1 MNRKFIWLTAASCA
15 IAALSVFTSCQ
26 DEDMSQQSTD
36 LATGMHTYRLVADV
50 DAAPNGEGTPNAAPN
65 GKGTRALT
73 EDASSV
79 IHSAWLQ
86 NDKMIAYCLSDQDKS
101 TEAKY
106 NLLASTTAG
115 QGSKFDGTF
124 KSVNTITTND
134 EICLFY
140 PGAASQ
146 GKGATI
152 NSTMRLTGDGKKAPL
167 VYYKQQPTIKQT
179 VELDLTEQDGTAKT
193 IGEKFDY
200 QWAKAKPSEVN
211 GNDVKVKAVK
221 MQRQIAIWGLR
232 FANDKGKIL
241 TDIDS
246 IYISGVKSLDVFDLG
261 TGKFI
266 EDNVNDESDNIVLTP
281 ANKGKFTSANGK
293 YTYAAILPGTY
304 ARVLIT
310 VFVGDKCYARE
321 YNNIKLEADKVYRT
335 DVINLPQVVPNPY
348 VEVQGVKWATG
359 NFIHYVQSSTGQE
372 YWGIAPTQWWI
383 SQHHIQDKT
392 TNKWITSQFES
403 SPVASPEDLDLFR
416 YGDIDQALNLKS
428 NNNKVGAQNILKKF
442 WKHGGLAGNRQDE
455 MSETEFNNKPTD
467 AAWGDIVWYYT
478 RNDNQKYRMPTDAD
492 MSSLYNDAN
501 VIPAYCYSNYGLR
514 IYGAFFYTN
523 TGGTRKKTFPTRVN
537 ALHKYT
543 NVTALVRA
551 NKGLFLPITGR
562 RTSGSDVMG
571 YRDMTYSA
579 GAYGQYMTSETTVS
593 TTVHAFHF
601 GPTEWNYPGASRTFQ
616 AQAIR
621 PVWDPTS
628 KKEPNEV
635 FPAFKDI
642 H

>member
-15 IAALSVFTSCQ
+15 VAALVLCTACQ

-50 DAAPNGEGTPNAAPN
+50 DAAPNGEGTPDANAAP
-65 GKGTRALT
+65 KGTRALT

-101 TEAKY
+101 TQAQY
-106 NLLASTTAG
+106 NLLASATAG
-115 QGSKFDGTF
+115 QGSKFGGEF
-124 KSVNTITTND
+124 KAVKSITTND

-152 NSTMRLTGDGKKAPL
+152 NSTMRLTGDGKNTPK
-167 VYYKQQPTIKQT
+167 VYYENQPTIKQT
-179 VELDLTEQDGTAKT
+179 VELNLTEQDGTAKT

-211 GNDVKVKAVK
+211 GNDIKVKAVK

-232 FANDKGKIL
+232 FANDKGQIL
-241 TDIDS
+241 TSIDS

-266 EDNVNDESDNIVLTP
+266 EDNVNDESDNIVLKP
-281 ANKGKFTSANGK
+281 ANGKFTSANGK

-310 VFVGDKCYARE
+310 AFVGDKCYALE
-321 YNNIKLEADKVYRT
+321 YNNINLEADKVYRT
-335 DVINLPQVVPNPY
+335 DVINMKQVVANPY

-359 NFIHYVQSSTGQE
+359 NFIHYVQGSTGEE
-372 YWGIAPTQWWI
+372 YWGVAPTQWWI
-383 SQHHIQDKT
+383 SQYRIQDKT
-392 TNKWITSQFES
+392 TNKWITSQFVHDGL
-403 SPVASPEDLDLFR
+403 VADPEDLDMFR
-416 YGDIDQALNLKS
+416 YGDISTATNVSADFYKKGLIDISRKYYKS
-428 NNNKVGAQNILKKF
+428 YT
-442 WKHGGLAGNRQDE
+442 LANDLTTNRAE
-455 MSETEFNNKPTD
+455 AKY
-467 AAWGDIVWYYT
+467 GDIVWYYT
-478 RNDNQKYRMPTDAD
+478 EKKNQKYRMPTGDELKT
-492 MSSLYNDAN
+492 LYENAN
-501 VIPAYCYSNYGLR
+501 VIPAFCYSNYGQR

-523 TGGTRKKTFPTRVN
+523 AGATRKKTFPTGVK

-551 NKGLFLPITGR
+551 NKGLFLPITGVR
-562 RTSGSDVMG
+562 VTSNKKIG
-571 YRDMTYSA
+571 YRDMTYLA
-579 GAYGQYMTSETTVS
+579 GAYGEYMSSTTSSLGVS
-593 TTVHAFHF
+593 TDFFF
-601 GPTEWNYPGASRTFQ
+601 GPTEWNHSGTGKGYAR
-616 AQAIR
+616 AIR
-621 PVWDPTS
+621 PVWDSSNGQPD
-628 KKEPNEV
+628 PV

>member
-1 MNRKFIWLTAASCA
+1 MNTKMKCFTAVSCA
-15 IAALSVFTSCQ
+15 MVALSVVTSCQ
-26 DEDMSQQSTD
+26 NDDLSQPAE
-36 LATGMHTYRLVADV
+36 LATNGHTYRIEAGVQ
-50 DAAPNGEGTPNAAPN
+50 AAPDGE
-65 GKGTRALT
+65 GTRALT

-86 NDKMIAYCLSDQDKS
+86 SDKMIAYCLNDQDQSK
-101 TEAKY
+101 EKQY
-106 NLLASTTAG
+106 NLLQSANAG

-124 KSVNTITTND
+124 KAVNTITTND
-134 EICLFY
+134 EICFFY

-152 NSTMRLTGDGKKAPL
+152 NSTMRQTGDGKKAPL
-167 VYYKQQPTIKQT
+167 VYYEQQPTIKQT
-179 VELDLTEQDGTAKT
+179 VELNLTEQDGTAET
-193 IGEKFDY
+193 IGKKFDY
-200 QWAKAKPSEVN
+200 QWAKAKPTTVN
-211 GNDVKVKAVK
+211 GTDVKVKSVK

-232 FANDKGKIL
+232 FASDEGKIL
-241 TDIDS
+241 TSIDS
-246 IYISGVKSLDVFDLG
+246 VYISGAKSVDVFDLG

-266 EDNVNDESDNIVLTP
+266 EDNVNDESDNIVLKP
-281 ANKGKFTSANGK
+281 ANGKFTSANGK

-304 ARVLIT
+304 PRVLIT
-310 VFVGDKCYARE
+310 AFVGDKCYALE

-335 DVINLPQVVPNPY
+335 DVINMPQTVANPY

-359 NFIHYVQSSTGQE
+359 NFIHYVQGSTGEE
-372 YWGIAPTQWWI
+372 YWGVAPTQWWI
-383 SQHHIQDKT
+383 SQHYIQDKT
-392 TNKWITSQFES
+392 TNLWITSQFVHDGLES
-403 SPVASPEDLDLFR
+403 DINDLDLFR
-416 YGDIDQALNLKS
+416 YGDIDKALDLTVD
-428 NNNKVGAQNILKKF
+428 NNKVGAQNILKKF
-442 WKHGGLAGNRQDE
+442 YKREGLLGNKQVEMTEDE
-455 MSETEFNNKPTD
+455 FKNNPKL

-478 RNDNQKYRMPTDAD
+478 RNNNQKYRMPTDAD

-523 TGGTRKKTFPTRVN
+523 TGGQRKKTFPTRVN
-537 ALHKYT
+537 ALYKYT

-562 RTSGSDVMG
+562 RTSSNSKIG

-579 GAYGQYMTSETTVS
+579 GAYGQYMTSETTAS

-628 KKEPNEV
+628 STTPNEV

>member
-15 IAALSVFTSCQ
+15 VAALVLCTACQ

-50 DAAPNGEGTPNAAPN
+50 DAAPNG
-65 GKGTRALT
+65 KGTRALT
-73 EDASSV
+73 EDASNV
-79 IHSAWLQ
+79 LHSAWLQ
-86 NDKMIAYCLSDQDKS
+86 SDKMIAYCLSDQDKS
-101 TEAKY
+101 TEAQY
-106 NLLASTTAG
+106 GLLQSATAG

-124 KSVNTITTND
+124 KAVNTITTND

-146 GKGATI
+146 GKDATI
-152 NSTMRLTGDGKKAPL
+152 NSTMRMEGDGKKTPS
-167 VYYKQQPTIKQT
+167 VYYENQPTIKQT
-179 VELDLTEQDGTAKT
+179 VELNLTEQDGTAKT

-200 QWAKAKPSEVN
+200 QWAKAKPAAVN
-211 GNDVKVKAVK
+211 GTDVKVKAVK

-232 FANDKGKIL
+232 FANDKGQIL
-241 TDIDS
+241 TGIDS
-246 IYISGVKSLDVFDLG
+246 VYISGVKSLDVFDLG
-261 TGKFI
+261 KGKFI
-266 EDNVNDESDNIVLTP
+266 EDNVNDESDNIVLKP
-281 ANKGKFTSANGK
+281 ANGKFTSANRK

-304 ARVLIT
+304 PRVLIT

-335 DVINLPQVVPNPY
+335 DVINMPQTVPYPY

-359 NFIHYVQSSTGQE
+359 NFIHYVQGSTGEE
-372 YWGIAPTQWWI
+372 YWGVAPTQWWI
-383 SQHHIQDKT
+383 SQHYIQDKT
-392 TNKWITSQFES
+392 TNLWITSQFVHDGLES
-403 SPVASPEDLDLFR
+403 DINDLDLFR
-416 YGDIDQALNLKS
+416 YGDIDQALELGVD
-428 NNNKVGAQNILKKF
+428 NNKVGAQNILKKF
-442 WKHGGLAGNRQDE
+442 YKRDGLLRTKQVEMTEDE
-455 MSETEFNNKPTD
+455 FKNHPEL

-478 RNDNQKYRMPTDAD
+478 RNNNQKYRMPTDAD

-501 VIPAYCYSNYGLR
+501 VIPAYCYSNHGLR

-523 TGGTRKKTFPTRVN
+523 TGGQRKKTFPTRVN

-562 RTSGSDVMG
+562 RTSKNSKIG
-571 YRDMTYSA
+571 YRDMAYFA

-593 TTVHAFHF
+593 TTVHALHF
-601 GPTEWNYPGASRTFQ
+601 GPTEWNYPGASRTYQ

>member
-15 IAALSVFTSCQ
+15 VAALVLCTACQ
-26 DEDMSQQSTD
+26 DEDMNQQSTD

-50 DAAPNGEGTPNAAPN
+50 DAAPNG
-65 GKGTRALT
+65 KGTRALT
-73 EDASSV
+73 EDASNV
-79 IHSAWLQ
+79 LHSAWLQ
-86 NDKMIAYCLSDQDKS
+86 SDKMIAYCLNDNDKS
-101 TEAKY
+101 PEAQY
-106 NLLASTTAG
+106 GLLQSATAG

-124 KSVNTITTND
+124 KAVNAITTND
-134 EICLFY
+134 DICLFY

-152 NSTMRLTGDGKKAPL
+152 NSTMKLTGDGKKTPL
-167 VYYKQQPTIKQT
+167 VYYEKQPTIKQT
-179 VELDLTEQDGTAKT
+179 VELNLTEQDGTAKT

-200 QWAKAKPSEVN
+200 QWAKAKPSAVN
-211 GNDVKVKAVK
+211 GTDIKVKAVK

-232 FANDKGKIL
+232 FASQDGGIM
-241 TDIDS
+241 TGIDS

-261 TGKFI
+261 KGKFI
-266 EDNVNDESDNIVLTP
+266 EDNVNDESDNIVLKP
-281 ANKGKFTSANGK
+281 ANGKFTSANGK

-304 ARVLIT
+304 PRVLIT

-359 NFIHYVQSSTGQE
+359 NFIHYVQSSTGDE
-372 YWGIAPTQWWI
+372 YWGVAPTQWWI
-383 SQHHIQDKT
+383 SQYHIQDIN
-392 TNKWITSQFES
+392 TNNWITSQFES
-403 SPVASPEDLDLFR
+403 NPEATADDLDLFR
-416 YGDIDQALNLKS
+416 YGDIDKALDLGV
-428 NNNKVGAQNILKKF
+428 NNNKVGTQNILKKF
-442 WKHGGLAGNRQDE
+442 YKRDGLAGNKQVEMTEDE
-455 MSETEFNNKPTD
+455 FKNHPEL

-478 RNDNQKYRMPTDAD
+478 RNNNQKYRMPTDAD

-501 VIPAYCYSNYGLR
+501 VIPAYCYSNYGQR

-523 TGGTRKKTFPTRVN
+523 TGGQRKKTFPTRVN

-551 NKGLFLPITGR
+551 NKGLFLPITGMR
-562 RTSGSDVMG
+562 KSGGNLMLM
-571 YRDMTYSA
+571 RDMTYFG

>member
-50 DAAPNGEGTPNAAPN
+50 DAAPNGEGTPNAAP
-65 GKGTRALT
+65 KGTRALT

-86 NDKMIAYCLSDQDKS
+86 SDKLIAYCLNDNDKS
-101 TEAKY
+101 PEAQY
-106 NLLASTTAG
+106 GLLQSATAG
-115 QGSKFDGTF
+115 QGSKFGGTF
-124 KSVNTITTND
+124 KAVNTITTND
-134 EICLFY
+134 DICLFY

-152 NSTMRLTGDGKKAPL
+152 NSTMKLTGDGKKTPL
-167 VYYKQQPTIKQT
+167 VYYEKQPTIKQT
-179 VELDLTEQDGTAKT
+179 VELNLTEQDGTAKT

-200 QWAKAKPSEVN
+200 QWAKAKPSAVN
-211 GNDVKVKAVK
+211 GTDVKVKAVK

-232 FANDKGKIL
+232 FASQDDGIMTN
-241 TDIDS
+241 IDS

-266 EDNVNDESDNIVLTP
+266 EDNVNDESDNIVLKP
-281 ANKGKFTSANGK
+281 ANGKFTSANGK

-304 ARVLIT
+304 PRVLIT

-359 NFIHYVQSSTGQE
+359 NFIHYVERSSGKE
-372 YWGIAPTQWWI
+372 YWGVAPTQWWI
-383 SQHHIQDKT
+383 SQYHIMDKT
-392 TNKWITSQFES
+392 TNKWITSQFVHDGL
-403 SPVASPEDLDLFR
+403 VADPEDLDMFR
-416 YGDIDQALNLKS
+416 FGDIASATKVNVGEYKS
-428 NNNKVGAQNILKKF
+428 GSYDIMKQYYSAGGVIDTKVTDRSKAKF
-442 WKHGGLAGNRQDE
+442 
-455 MSETEFNNKPTD
+455 
-467 AAWGDIVWYYT
+467 GDIVWYYT
-478 RNDNQKYRMPTDAD
+478 ENNNQKYRLPQGNE
-492 MSSLYNDAN
+492 LKVLFENAN
-501 VIPAYCYSNYGLR
+501 VIPGYCYSNHGDR

-523 TGGTRKKTFPTRVN
+523 AGATRKKTFPTGVK
-537 ALHKYT
+537 ALHKFT

-562 RTSGSDVMG
+562 RESSNKAIG
-571 YRDMTYSA
+571 YRDMTYGA
-579 GAYGQYMTSETTVS
+579 GAYAQYMSSNSSTSELCQE
-593 TTVHAFHF
+593 FFF
-601 GPTEWNYPGASRTFQ
+601 GPSEWNFSANGKGYAV
-616 AQAIR
+616 AIR
-621 PVWDPTS
+621 PVWESSTGQPDP
-628 KKEPNEV
+628 V
-635 FPAFKDI
+635 FDAFKNI

>member
-1 MNRKFIWLTAASCA
+1 
-15 IAALSVFTSCQ
+15 
-26 DEDMSQQSTD
+26 MSQQPTD
-36 LATGMHTYRLVADV
+36 PATNVHTYRLVVDV
-50 DAAPNGEGTPNAAPN
+50 NAAPD
-65 GKGTRALT
+65 GEGTRALT

-86 NDKMIAYCLSDQDKS
+86 NDKMIAYCLNDNDKS
-101 TEAKY
+101 TEAQY
-106 NLLASTTAG
+106 SLLQSATAG

-124 KSVNTITTND
+124 KAVNKITTND
-134 EICLFY
+134 EICFFY

-146 GKGATI
+146 GKDATI
-152 NSTMRLTGDGKKAPL
+152 NSSMRMEGDGKKTPK
-167 VYYKQQPTIKQT
+167 VYYEQQPTIKKT

-200 QWAKAKPSEVN
+200 QWAKTKPNSVN
-211 GNDVKVKAVK
+211 GTDVRVTKSVK

-232 FANDKGKIL
+232 FASDDGKIL

-246 IYISGVKSLDVFDLG
+246 VYISGVKSLDVFDLG

-335 DVINLPQVVPNPY
+335 DVINMPQTVANPY

-359 NFIHYVQSSTGQE
+359 NFIHYVQNSTGKE
-372 YWGIAPTQWWI
+372 YWGVAPTQWWI
-383 SQHHIQDKT
+383 SQYRIQDKT
-392 TNKWITSQFES
+392 TSLWITSQFVHDGLE
-403 SPVASPEDLDLFR
+403 ADPEDLDMFR
-416 YGDIDQALNLKS
+416 FGDIASATKVDVGEYKSTGGDINKKYYAEGGPLKPEVSRDQA
-428 NNNKVGAQNILKKF
+428 KF
-442 WKHGGLAGNRQDE
+442 
-455 MSETEFNNKPTD
+455 
-467 AAWGDIVWYYT
+467 GDIVWYYT
-478 RNDNQKYRMPTDAD
+478 EKDNQKYRMPKAD
-492 MSSLYNDAN
+492 ELKRLYENAN
-501 VIPAYCYSNYGLR
+501 VIPAYCYSNYGQR

-523 TGGTRKKTFPTRVN
+523 AGATRKKTFPTGVK
-537 ALHKYT
+537 ALHKFT

-562 RTSGSDVMG
+562 RESSNKKIG
-571 YRDMTYSA
+571 YRDMTYGS
-579 GAYGQYMTSETTVS
+579 GAYSQYMSSTSS
-593 TTVHAFHF
+593 TTELCQEFFF
-601 GPTEWNYPGASRTFQ
+601 GPSEWNFSPNGKGYAVS
-616 AQAIR
+616 IR
-621 PVWDPTS
+621 PVWDS
-628 KKEPNEV
+628 SNGKPNPV
-635 FPAFKDI
+635 FDAFKDI

>member
-1 MNRKFIWLTAASCA
+1 MNRKFIWLTSASCA
-15 IAALSVFTSCQ
+15 IAALVLCTACQ

-50 DAAPNGEGTPNAAPN
+50 DAAPN

-86 NDKMIAYCLSDQDKS
+86 NDKMIAYCLNDKDQSK
-101 TEAKY
+101 EKQY
-106 NLLASTTAG
+106 NLLTNATAG

-124 KSVNTITTND
+124 KSVNIITTSD

-146 GKGATI
+146 GKDATI

-167 VYYKQQPTIKQT
+167 VYYEQQPTIKQT

-211 GNDVKVKAVK
+211 GTDVKVKAVK

-232 FANDKGKIL
+232 FANDKGQIL
-241 TDIDS
+241 TGIDS
-246 IYISGVKSLDVFDLG
+246 VYISGVKSLDVFDLG
-261 TGKFI
+261 KGKFI
-266 EDNVNDESDNIVLTP
+266 EDNVNDESDNIVLKP
-281 ANKGKFTSANGK
+281 ANGKFTSANGK

-304 ARVLIT
+304 PRVLIT

-359 NFIHYVQSSTGQE
+359 NFIHYVERSSGEE
-372 YWGIAPTQWWI
+372 YWGVAPTQWWI
-383 SQHHIQDKT
+383 SQYRIQDKT
-392 TNKWITSQFES
+392 TNKWITSQFVHDGLES
-403 SPVASPEDLDLFR
+403 VPEDLDLFR
-416 YGDIDQALNLKS
+416 YGDIAAATNVSAGEYKS
-428 NNNKVGAQNILKKF
+428 GAFDIMKQYYSAGGIIENKVTDRSKAKF
-442 WKHGGLAGNRQDE
+442 
-455 MSETEFNNKPTD
+455 
-467 AAWGDIVWYYT
+467 GDIVWYYT
-478 RNDNQKYRMPTDAD
+478 EKKNQKYRMPKGDELNT
-492 MSSLYNDAN
+492 LYENAN
-501 VIPAYCYSNYGLR
+501 VIPAYCYSNFGDR

-562 RTSGSDVMG
+562 REAASKAIG
-571 YRDMTYSA
+571 YRDMTYLA
-579 GAYGQYMTSETTVS
+579 GAYGQYMSSTSTSSGLITD
-593 TTVHAFHF
+593 FFF
-601 GPTEWNYPGASRTFQ
+601 GPTEWNLAPTGKHYAS
-616 AQAIR
+616 AIR
-621 PVWDPTS
+621 PVWDETS
-628 KKEPNEV
+628 TTKPDPV
-635 FPAFKDI
+635 FDAFKDI

>member
-15 IAALSVFTSCQ
+15 IAALVLCTACQ

-50 DAAPNGEGTPNAAPN
+50 DAAPNGEGTPNAAP
-65 GKGTRALT
+65 KGTRALT
-73 EDASSV
+73 EDASNV
-79 IHSAWLQ
+79 LHSAWEQ
-86 NDKMIAYCLSDQDKS
+86 SDKMIAYCLNDKDQSK
-101 TEAKY
+101 EKQY
-106 NLLASTTAG
+106 NLLTNATAG

-124 KSVNTITTND
+124 KSVNTITAND
-134 EICLFY
+134 DICFFY

-152 NSTMRLTGDGKKAPL
+152 NSTMRLTGNGTDAPL
-167 VYYKQQPTIKQT
+167 VYYENQPTIKQT
-179 VELDLTEQDGTAKT
+179 VELNLTEQDGTAKT

-200 QWAKAKPSEVN
+200 QWAKAKPAAVN
-211 GNDVKVKAVK
+211 GTDVKVKAVK

-232 FANDKGKIL
+232 FASQDDGIMTN
-241 TDIDS
+241 IDS

-261 TGKFI
+261 KGKFI
-266 EDNVNDESDNIVLTP
+266 EDNVNDESDNIVLKP
-281 ANKGKFTSANGK
+281 ANGKFTSANGK

-359 NFIHYVQSSTGQE
+359 NFIHYVERSSGKE
-372 YWGIAPTQWWI
+372 YWGVAPTQWWI
-383 SQHHIQDKT
+383 SQYHIQDIN
-392 TNKWITSQFES
+392 TNNWITSQFES
-403 SPVASPEDLDLFR
+403 NPEATADDLDLFR
-416 YGDIDQALNLKS
+416 YGDIDKALDLGV
-428 NNNKVGAQNILKKF
+428 NNNKVGTQNILKKF
-442 WKHGGLAGNRQDE
+442 YKRDGLAGNKQVEMTEDE
-455 MSETEFNNKPTD
+455 FKNHPEL

-478 RNDNQKYRMPTDAD
+478 RKNNQKYRMPTDAD

-501 VIPAYCYSNYGLR
+501 VIPGYCYSNYGQR

-523 TGGTRKKTFPTRVN
+523 TGGQRKKTFPTRVN

-562 RTSGSDVMG
+562 RTSGSSVMG
-571 YRDMTYSA
+571 MRDMTYFG

-601 GPTEWNYPGASRTFQ
+601 GPTEWNYPGASRTYQ

-628 KKEPNEV
+628 KKEPTEV

>member
-15 IAALSVFTSCQ
+15 VAALVLCTACQ

-50 DAAPNGEGTPNAAPN
+50 NAAPNGEGTPNAAP
-65 GKGTRALT
+65 KGTRALT
-73 EDASSV
+73 EDASNV
-79 IHSAWLQ
+79 LHSAWLQ
-86 NDKMIAYCLSDQDKS
+86 SDKMIAYCLSDQDKS
-101 TEAKY
+101 TEKQY
-106 NLLASTTAG
+106 GLLASATAG

-124 KSVNTITTND
+124 KAMKAITTDD

-146 GKGATI
+146 GDGATI
-152 NSTMRLTGDGKKAPL
+152 NSSMRLTGDGKKAPL
-167 VYYKQQPTIKQT
+167 VYYEQQPTIKQT

-200 QWAKAKPSEVN
+200 QWAKAKPSAVN
-211 GNDVKVKAVK
+211 GNDIKVKAVK

-232 FANDKGKIL
+232 FANDEGKIL

-281 ANKGKFTSANGK
+281 ANKGKFTSASGK

-304 ARVLIT
+304 PRVLIT
-310 VFVGDKCYARE
+310 VYVGDKCYARE

-335 DVINLPQVVPNPY
+335 DVIKMPQTVANPY

-372 YWGIAPTQWWI
+372 YWGVAPTQWWI
-383 SQHHIQDKT
+383 SQYHIQDKT
-392 TNKWITSQFES
+392 TNKWITSQFVHDGLES
-403 SPVASPEDLDLFR
+403 VPEDLDMFR
-416 YGDIDQALNLKS
+416 YGDIAAATNVSAGEYKS
-428 NNNKVGAQNILKKF
+428 GTYDIMKQYYSAGGPVENKVTDRSKAKF
-442 WKHGGLAGNRQDE
+442 
-455 MSETEFNNKPTD
+455 
-467 AAWGDIVWYYT
+467 GDIVWYYT
-478 RNDNQKYRMPTDAD
+478 EKKNQKYRMPKGDELNT
-492 MSSLYNDAN
+492 LYEKAN
-501 VIPAYCYSNYGLR
+501 VIPAYCYSNLGDR

-562 RTSGSDVMG
+562 REAVSKAIG
-571 YRDMTYSA
+571 YRDMTYTA
-579 GAYGQYMTSETTVS
+579 GAYGQYMSSTS
-593 TTVHAFHF
+593 TTSGLITDFFF
-601 GPTEWNYPGASRTFQ
+601 GPTEWNIAPTGKHYAI
-616 AQAIR
+616 AIR
-621 PVWDPTS
+621 PVWDSSNGQPD
-628 KKEPNEV
+628 PV

>member
-15 IAALSVFTSCQ
+15 VAALVLCTACQ
-26 DEDMSQQSTD
+26 DEDMNQQSTD

-50 DAAPNGEGTPNAAPN
+50 DAAPNG
-65 GKGTRALT
+65 KGTRALT
-73 EDASSV
+73 EDASNV
-79 IHSAWLQ
+79 LHSAWEQ
-86 NDKMIAYCLSDQDKS
+86 SDKMIAYCLNDKDQSK
-101 TEAKY
+101 EKQY
-106 NLLASTTAG
+106 NLLTNATAG

-124 KSVNTITTND
+124 KSVNTITTSD

-152 NSTMRLTGDGKKAPL
+152 NSTMRLTGNGKDAPL
-167 VYYKQQPTIKQT
+167 VYYEQQPTIKQT
-179 VELDLTEQDGTAKT
+179 VELNLTEQDGTAKT

-211 GNDVKVKAVK
+211 GTDVKVKAVK

-232 FANDKGKIL
+232 FANDKGQIL
-241 TDIDS
+241 TGIDS
-246 IYISGVKSLDVFDLG
+246 VYISGVKSLDMFDLG
-261 TGKFI
+261 KGKFI
-266 EDNVNDESDNIVLTP
+266 EDNVNDESDNIVLKP
-281 ANKGKFTSANGK
+281 ANGKFTSANGK

-304 ARVLIT
+304 PRVLIT
-310 VFVGDKCYARE
+310 VVVGDKCYARE

-359 NFIHYVQSSTGQE
+359 NFIHYVERSSGKE
-372 YWGIAPTQWWI
+372 YWGVAPTQWWI
-383 SQHHIQDKT
+383 SQYRIQDKT
-392 TNKWITSQFES
+392 TNKWITSQFVHDGLES
-403 SPVASPEDLDLFR
+403 VPEDLDLFR
-416 YGDIDQALNLKS
+416 YGDIAAATNVSAGEYKS
-428 NNNKVGAQNILKKF
+428 GAFDIMKQYYSAGDIIENKVTDRSKAKF
-442 WKHGGLAGNRQDE
+442 
-455 MSETEFNNKPTD
+455 
-467 AAWGDIVWYYT
+467 GDIVWYYT
-478 RNDNQKYRMPTDAD
+478 EKKNQKYRMPKGDELNT
-492 MSSLYNDAN
+492 LYENAN
-501 VIPAYCYSNYGLR
+501 VIPAYCYSNFGDR

-562 RTSGSDVMG
+562 REAASKAIG
-571 YRDMTYSA
+571 YRDMTYLA
-579 GAYGQYMTSETTVS
+579 GAYGQYMSSTSTSSGLITD
-593 TTVHAFHF
+593 FFF
-601 GPTEWNYPGASRTFQ
+601 GPTEWNLAPTGKHYAS
-616 AQAIR
+616 AIR
-621 PVWDPTS
+621 PVWDETS
-628 KKEPNEV
+628 TTKPDPV

>member
-15 IAALSVFTSCQ
+15 VAALVLCTACQ

-50 DAAPNGEGTPNAAPN
+50 DAAPNGEGTPNAAP
-65 GKGTRALT
+65 KGTRALT
-73 EDASSV
+73 EDASNV
-79 IHSAWLQ
+79 LHSAWLQ
-86 NDKMIAYCLSDQDKS
+86 SDKLIAYCLNDNDKS
-101 TEAKY
+101 PEAQY
-106 NLLASTTAG
+106 GLLQSATAG

-124 KSVNTITTND
+124 KAVNAITTND
-134 EICLFY
+134 YICLFY

-152 NSTMRLTGDGKKAPL
+152 NSTMRLTGDGKNTPK
-167 VYYKQQPTIKQT
+167 VYYENQPTIKQT
-179 VELDLTEQDGTAKT
+179 VELNLTEQDGTAKT

-200 QWAKAKPSEVN
+200 QWAKAKPAAVN
-211 GNDVKVKAVK
+211 GTDVKVKAVK

-232 FANDKGKIL
+232 FANDKGQIL
-241 TDIDS
+241 TSIDS

-310 VFVGDKCYARE
+310 VFVGDKCYALE

-335 DVINLPQVVPNPY
+335 DVINMPQTVANPY
-348 VEVQGVKWATG
+348 VEVQGLKWATG
-359 NFIHYVQSSTGQE
+359 NFIHYVQGSTGKE

-383 SQHHIQDKT
+383 SQYHIQDKT
-392 TNKWITSQFES
+392 TNKWITSQFVHDGLES
-403 SPVASPEDLDLFR
+403 IPEDLDLFR
-416 YGDIDQALNLKS
+416 FGDIAAATNVRSGVYKS
-428 NNNKVGAQNILKKF
+428 GTYDIMKQYYSAGGLIENKV
-442 WKHGGLAGNRQDE
+442 
-455 MSETEFNNKPTD
+455 TD
-467 AAWGDIVWYYT
+467 RAKATFGDIVWYYT
-478 RNDNQKYRMPTDAD
+478 EKKNQKYRMPTGDELKT
-492 MSSLYNDAN
+492 LYEKAN
-501 VIPAYCYSNYGLR
+501 VIPAYCYSNYGQP

-523 TGGTRKKTFPTRVN
+523 AGATRKKTFPTGVN

-562 RTSGSDVMG
+562 RVVSSASIG
-571 YRDMTYSA
+571 YRDMTYLA
-579 GAYGQYMTSETTVS
+579 GTYGQYMSSISSSIEMS
-593 TTVHAFHF
+593 WDASF
-601 GPTEWNYPGASRTFQ
+601 GPTEWNFSANGKGQ
-616 AQAIR
+616 AKAIR
-621 PVWDPTS
+621 PVWDS
-628 KKEPNEV
+628 SNGEPDPV
-635 FPAFKDI
+635 FDAFKDI